1 MSSATP
7 PAFTGRYII
16 VADEDPAVVAFVI
29 HTLRADGYAVFHA
42 YDARSATEL
51 ALALEHCDLVLSN
64 TKVIGSD
71 GVSLIRDLRDKR
83 PRLPIIHIANIGR
96 STPELE
102 ARLPPGIPILREPF
116 TAEQLRVA
124 VTAVLDGR
132 HPPAVASD
140 RMR

>member
-29 HTLRADGYAVFHA
+29 HTLRGDGHAVFHA

-51 ALALEHCDLVLSN
+51 AIALEHCDLLLSD

-71 GVSLIRDLRDKR
+71 GMSLVRNLRAKR
-83 PRLPIIHIANIGR
+83 PHLPIIYLANIGR

-102 ARLPPGIPILREPF
+102 AKLPPGIPILREPF

-132 HPPAVASD
+132 GPPPVASG
-140 RMR
+140 